1 MISKRVMLMALS
13 NRQSYVK
20 NVCKITCTVRQYAS
34 KKESGFFSKMMNRV
48 TGSKETEESELAREE
63 LERAD
68 RYIFVGTE
76 VNEVE
81 SNWSSTVKK
90 SNAPNRCYDLHM
102 TVSQKYK
109 HKD

>member
-48 TGSKETEESELAREE
+48 TGSKQTEESELAREE

-68 RYIFVGTE
+68 RYMFVHSVPLVTL
-76 VNEVE
+76 
-81 SNWSSTVKK
+81 TPTKK
-90 SNAPNRCYDLHM
+90 YMNFFTFIMYLYIKHSRI
-102 TVSQKYK
+102 SQV
-109 HKD
+109 

>member
-1 MISKRVMLMALS
+1 MISKRVMSMALS

-68 RYIFVGTE
+68 RYIVFVGTE

-81 SNWSSTVKK
+81 SNWST
-90 SNAPNRCYDLHM
+90 LILF
-102 TVSQKYK
+102 YK
-109 HKD
+109 QCL